1 MEKIANYESKREIAE
16 AFECNSDIVEA
27 CVDNKVS
34 TLAELESTLK
44 YFFNKDLEHL
54 ACDNIYIERIIDI
67 GNTTR
72 NLDNDEVFSILIK
85 YFTQVKVREILSEY
99 KISTGKLYRIVNKY
113 TGRDID
119 SIKAKNAEKK
129 AAKAVSLETKTVP
142 TINNKNHKKST
153 AKKSINNHQKEKII
167 KNNDAKAAP
176 YFKCIENEVSN
187 KVYDGVDWNKLLSDN
202 EKITKLKV
210 REDDRECVFAGLI
223 ADRHHIK
230 DINRFIFKESL
241 PEDKLFDYQY
251 QEDIVR
257 GFINYN
263 IRFNEDGTPQ
273 KKLLVYCTGL
283 QSALASV
290 FKVCEELK
298 IDLALMHYNNQTD
311 KYNPQVIR
319 GVWNFDSPFRN
330 YNADD
335 VYGYDCSYDDIINA
349 DEDNLHC
356 IVLST
361 KDKLDKS
368 SKFGKSKLI
377 VINGDIEKAFEAFNY
392 FSINMLKEGFNRRYL
407 DAVLLNKAAITEYG
421 FVYRNSEAKSF
432 NYTKAYNN

>member
-1 MEKIANYESKREIAE
+1 MEKIADYESKREIAE
-16 AFECNSDIVEA
+16 AFERNSDIVEV
-27 CVDNKVS
+27 CIDNKVF
-34 TLAELESTLK
+34 TLAGLESTLK
-44 YFFNKDLEHL
+44 YFYNKDLEHL
-54 ACDNIYIERIIDI
+54 ACDNIYVKRIIDI

-72 NLDNDEVFSILIK
+72 DLDNDEVFSILVK
-85 YFTQVKVREILSEY
+85 YFNQVKVREILSEY
-99 KISTGKLYRIVNKY
+99 KMSTGKLYRIVNKY
-113 TGRDID
+113 TGKDKDID
-119 SIKAKNAEKK
+119 SIEAKNAEKK
-129 AAKAVSLETKTVP
+129 ATKSIETKAAL
-142 TINNKNHKKST
+142 NNKSHKKTTS
-153 AKKSINNHQKEKII
+153 KKSINNHQKEKII

-176 YFKCIENEVSN
+176 YFKRIENEVS
-187 KVYDGVDWNKLLSDN
+187 KAYDGVDWNKLLSDN

-210 REDDRECVFAGLI
+210 KEDDRECVVAGLI
-223 ADRHHIK
+223 ADRHPIK

-241 PEDKLFDYQY
+241 SEDKLFDYQY

-298 IDLALMHYNNQTD
+298 IDLALMHYNTQTD

-319 GVWNFDSPFRN
+319 GVWDFDNPFRN
-330 YNADD
+330 YDIDNI
-335 VYGYDCSYDDIINA
+335 YGYDCSYDDIINA
-349 DEDNLHC
+349 NEDNLHC

-407 DAVLLNKAAITEYG
+407 DAVLLNKAVINEYG
-421 FVYRNSEAKSF
+421 FVYKNSEAKSF